1 MGGEFAINVSKVRS
15 DNWFVKPLK
24 PDNPSNDLTMVD
36 SEGKY
41 LHICGDNDWGYLA
54 VELLKPILKTGN
66 ELYCEISSKINEL
79 DPEVV
84 LVGKTEY
91 RILDILHIARDSEQG
106 IAVIKGVPIVKGN
119 FDNGVKYLGK
129 REMNYLPFV

>member
-1 MGGEFAINVSKVRS
+1 MGGELVINVSKVRS
-15 DNWFVKPLK
+15 DNWFVKPLN
-24 PDNPSNDLTMVD
+24 PDKPSNDLTMVD